1 MRGTTKDS
9 KRERLEELRREI
21 IEEFFVKKWMDVW
34 FYPEYDGVMGYLG
47 TQDIA
52 FVGLSPSYHAFPT
65 KYPNLIEGAKTTA
78 LKCIRIFYKVL
89 RDMGF
94 EKAHLTDVMKIRA
107 EGKEQVEAYFQDQAL
122 LNRNLEYLSREFEII
137 QPKLVVAVGGRVKEI
152 LRQKFPSIRIHR
164 IMHYSYLRYF
174 KKGERYPRY
183 KEEIERV
190 KRAYSKLKKT
200 SMPHLQG

>member
-89 RDMGF
+89 KDMGF
-94 EKAHLTDVMKIRA
+94 ENAHLTDVMKIRA
-107 EGKEQVEAYFQDQAL
+107 EGKEQVETYFQDQAL

-137 QPKLVVAVGGRVKEI
+137 QPRLVVALGKRALEFLQEVSPKR
-152 LRQKFPSIRIHR
+152 FPGIKIRKIT
-164 IMHYSYLRYF
+164 HYSYLRFRKYDEQRF
-174 KKGERYPRY
+174 RDEMKNVKKL
-183 KEEIERV
+183 
-190 KRAYSKLKKT
+190 YSR
-200 SMPHLQG
+200 P